1 MHPYPKNIP
10 TWYENIPNQSPLNYM
25 AIHSSPMHLAPTH
38 VSSPHRRMNRLHVTP
53 MHLFLPHVR
62 SVMKM
67 LTLQIIQIMAVY
79 NSVREPE
86 KTLIAKKNKR
96 KKSRKKEK
104 RST

>member
-1 MHPYPKNIP
+1 MHG
-10 TWYENIPNQSPLNYM
+10 
-25 AIHSSPMHLAPTH
+25 A
-38 VSSPHRRMNRLHVTP
+38 VPHRRMNRLHVTP